1 MPVKQPRVTL
11 AASSTPGGAGVR
23 QPISSNH
30 TDNDIVGRPDIQ
42 DKPSE
47 HPGEDSDTESVDWAL
62 SLSLLPDSA
71 THATGQLSDPPHT
84 TGDESDPGRNAT
96 SPLPDTV
103 ETEDTSDNGASDSG
117 AARPDPGPARPD
129 SAVVRMRRWLASHR
143 RTLVVAALALLTL
156 LLVGVGGI
164 CIAQVGQDRH
174 LESMRTSAI
183 AAAERQIMNLMNVN
197 SANVGAQLDSI
208 RSGTTG
214 DFQRQ
219 LVGLLDTFSKV
230 IQQGKIDSTAT
241 VANAGITSINS
252 DTAKVLLAVSGAVA
266 NAESPQPQSRRYRIG
281 VDLKY
286 SDGHWLVSGMEF
298 IP

>member
-1 MPVKQPRVTL
+1 MPVKQPRVKL
-11 AASSTPGGAGVR
+11 AAASTPGGANVQ

-47 HPGEDSDTESVDWAL
+47 HPGEDTDTESVDWAL

-71 THATGQLSDPPHT
+71 THPTGQPPEPPH
-84 TGDESDPGRNAT
+84 AT
-96 SPLPDTV
+96 
-103 ETEDTSDNGASDSG
+103 GASDTGTS
-117 AARPDPGPARPD
+117 DTGPAHTG
-129 SAVVRMRRWLASHR
+129 SAMVRLRRRLATHR
-143 RTLVVAALALLTL
+143 RTLVVAALALLTVS
-156 LLVGVGGI
+156 LVGLGGI

-174 LESMRTSAI
+174 LDSMRTTAI
-183 AAAERQIMNLMNVN
+183 ASAEQQTMNLMNVN
-197 SANVGAQLDSI
+197 SANVGAQLDAI
-208 RSGTTG
+208 RNGTTG

-219 LVGLLDTFSKV
+219 LVGVLDTFSKV
-230 IQQGKIDSTAT
+230 IQQGKIDSSAT
-241 VANAGITSINS
+241 VTKAGIASMTA
-252 DTAKVLLAVSGAVA
+252 DTAKVLLAVSGAVS

-286 SDGHWLVSGMEF
+286 SDNHWLVSGMEF

>member
-1 MPVKQPRVTL
+1 VPVKRPRVKL
-11 AASSTPGGAGVR
+11 AAYRTPGGAGVQ

-47 HPGEDSDTESVDWAL
+47 HPGEDSDTELADWTL

-71 THATGQLSDPPHT
+71 TYATGQPPEPPHA
-84 TGDESDPGRNAT
+84 TGDESHPGTIAT
-96 SPLPDTV
+96 SPLADANTV
-103 ETEDTSDNGASDSG
+103 ETEDTSNSGASDTG
-117 AARPDPGPARPD
+117 ASDTAHTD
-129 SAVVRMRRWLASHR
+129 SAVVRVRRWLASR
-143 RTLVVAALALLTL
+143 RGTIVVAALALLTVS
-156 LLVGVGGI
+156 LVGLGGI
-164 CIAQVGQDRH
+164 CIAQVGQDH
-174 LESMRTSAI
+174 DLDIMRTSAI
-183 AAAERQIMNLMNVN
+183 AAAERQTMNLMNVN
-197 SANVGAQLDSI
+197 SANVGAQLDAI
-208 RSGTTG
+208 RNGTTG

-219 LVGLLDTFSKV
+219 LVGVLDTFSKV

-241 VANAGITSINS
+241 VTKAGITSMTS
-252 DTAKVLLAVSGAVA
+252 DTAKVLLAVSGAVG

-286 SDGHWLVSGMEF
+286 SDNHWLVSGMEF